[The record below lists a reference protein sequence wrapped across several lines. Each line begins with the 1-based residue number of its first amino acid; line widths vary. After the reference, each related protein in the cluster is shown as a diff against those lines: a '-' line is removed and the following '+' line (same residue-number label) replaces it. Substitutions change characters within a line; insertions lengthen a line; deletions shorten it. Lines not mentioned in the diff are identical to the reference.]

1 MFPVSDVIPS
11 RTKPVV
17 TVALI
22 ALTSAVFLYE
32 LQLDRREMYG
42 FARSFG
48 VVPADVVWFHTLTSA
63 FLHDGW
69 IHFAGNMLYL
79 WIFGDNVEDSL
90 GHAGFAVFYLT
101 AAAISASAH
110 VLLNPSSLAPL
121 IGASGAIAAILGAYF
136 VLYPR
141 SQVLTAV
148 FLILYLD
155 VIEVPAVIFLG
166 VWLVMQLAAG
176 LASMGAGAADGGMAI
191 GAHLTGFGVGLVT
204 GVVSEAAAEETRLG
218 VNPGPANRDQ
228 QAMRTRAIAH
238 DSHSQEHY
246 RRTLLER
253 S

>member
-1 MFPVSDVIPS
+1 
-11 RTKPVV
+11 
-17 TVALI
+17 
-22 ALTSAVFLYE
+22 
-32 LQLDRREMYG
+32 
-42 FARSFG
+42 
-48 VVPADVVWFHTLTSA
+48 
-63 FLHDGW
+63 
-69 IHFAGNMLYL
+69 MLYL

-101 AAAISASAH
+101 AAAISAGAH
-110 VLLNPSSLAPL
+110 AVLNPSSLAPL

-191 GAHLTGFGVGLVT
+191 GAHLAGFGVGLVT
-204 GVVSEAAAEETRLG
+204 GLFLKQRQKKRGWEE
-218 VNPGPANRDQ
+218 
-228 QAMRTRAIAH
+228 
-238 DSHSQEHY
+238 
-246 RRTLLER
+246 
-253 S
+253 

>member
-42 FARSFG
+42 LARSFG
-48 VVPADVVWFHTLTSA
+48 VIPTDVVWLHTLTSA

-69 IHFAGNMLYL
+69 IHFVGNMLYL

-110 VLLNPSSLAPL
+110 VLLNPSSAAPL

-191 GAHLTGFGVGLVT
+191 GAHLTGFAVGLVT
-204 GVVSEAAAEETRLG
+204 GVVSEAAAEETR
-218 VNPGPANRDQ
+218 V
-228 QAMRTRAIAH
+228 
-238 DSHSQEHY
+238 E
-246 RRTLLER
+246 
-253 S
+253 